1 MLKKTIVVILPL
13 ILCVTLFAIALG
25 SIDEPINET
34 SEPTLKEGN
43 NEDKKSI
50 YNFLVMGKDQTSG
63 LFDVI
68 IVVSYDTEKQQ
79 INALQIPRDTYA
91 SYTSSAYR
99 KINGAVYSLGGEEA
113 FAEFLSST
121 LGIKI
126 DHYVTTDLDTIAKTI
141 DKLGGI
147 DVFVPEDMK
156 YKDPYQDLTIDIKAG
171 RQRLNGI
178 EATHFLR
185 YRSGYVTG
193 DLGRLDAQKIF
204 LAALVKKIL
213 IESELSDMIGV
224 AISILGDV
232 KSDLTV
238 ADCVFFVS
246 KISELEIENIGF
258 MTMPGGAIC
267 SQSGAWYYIINREAA
282 YETVKKY
289 FVQDLA
295 EGEFDKNT
303 LFTSVY
309 RQGFNEIYYAK
320 NKYKTERFTAEQICE
335 EGINID

>member
-91 SYTSSAYR
+91 SYTSSVYR

-141 DKLGGI
+141 DKLGGST
-147 DVFVPEDMK
+147 
-156 YKDPYQDLTIDIKAG
+156 Y
-171 RQRLNGI
+171 
-178 EATHFLR
+178 
-185 YRSGYVTG
+185 
-193 DLGRLDAQKIF
+193 
-204 LAALVKKIL
+204 
-213 IESELSDMIGV
+213 
-224 AISILGDV
+224 
-232 KSDLTV
+232 
-238 ADCVFFVS
+238 
-246 KISELEIENIGF
+246 
-258 MTMPGGAIC
+258 
-267 SQSGAWYYIINREAA
+267 
-282 YETVKKY
+282 
-289 FVQDLA
+289 
-295 EGEFDKNT
+295 
-303 LFTSVY
+303 LFP
-309 RQGFNEIYYAK
+309 RI
-320 NKYKTERFTAEQICE
+320 
-335 EGINID
+335 